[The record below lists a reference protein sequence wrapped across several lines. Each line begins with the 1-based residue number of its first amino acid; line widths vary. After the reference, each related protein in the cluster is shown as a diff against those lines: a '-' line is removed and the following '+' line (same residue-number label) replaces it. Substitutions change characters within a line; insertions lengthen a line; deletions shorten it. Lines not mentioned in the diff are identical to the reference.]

1 MCFEVKRGQ
10 IVNIGY
16 ASKTLALPEG
26 KMRSIIRK
34 HATDDALALVIE
46 HNLTALDAVLDY
58 CADNDIHLFR
68 ISSDIIPFGSSP
80 INQLDWVALF
90 SEKLHMLGTKAR
102 TNCVRLSMHPGQYT
116 VLNSPNDSV
125 AKRAVVD
132 LVYHASLLDG
142 LGMDPSSKIVLHIGG
157 MYGNRQEAMNRF
169 VTRFLLLPDSVK
181 NRLVIENDDRLF
193 TAENAL
199 LVSRT
204 CGVPMVFDVLH
215 HRLNHE
221 TNSPGELFLL
231 DAAKETWGQ
240 KDGCQK
246 IHYSQQAPGKRPG
259 SHSETIL
266 LDTFLEFIDYLG
278 DRSPDIML
286 EVKDKNLS
294 ATKCSV
300 ALDPRKKIYSLE
312 REWGRYKYSV
322 LEHDQAIYQEIRT
335 LLKNKE
341 SYPVRS
347 FYRLVE
353 EALSKPISKG
363 SAINAA
369 QHVWGYV
376 SNLADG
382 REKTLF
388 MRSLQ
393 RYEKGEI
400 GLDQMKHYLQTLSER
415 YEQAYLTHSYYFTL

>member
-1 MCFEVKRGQ
+1 M
-10 IVNIGY
+10 VNIGY

-26 KMRSIIRK
+26 RMRSITKK

-46 HNLTALDAVLDY
+46 HNLEALDAVLDY
-58 CADNDIHLFR
+58 CTDNGIRLFR
-68 ISSDIIPFGSSP
+68 ISSDLIPFGSNP
-80 INQLDWVALF
+80 INQLEWVVLF
-90 SEKLHMLGTKAR
+90 SEKLRSLGAKAR
-102 TNCVRLSMHPGQYT
+102 TGNIRLSMHPGQYT
-116 VLNSPNDSV
+116 VLNSPD
-125 AKRAVVD
+125 D
-132 LVYHASLLDG
+132 LVAERTINDLLYHVSLLDA
-142 LGMDPSSKIVLHIGG
+142 LGMDASSKIVLHVGG

-181 NRLVIENDDRLF
+181 GRLVIENDDRLF

-199 LVSRT
+199 SVSRA

-221 TNSPGELFLL
+221 SNSQDELFLI
-231 DAAKETWGQ
+231 DAAKETWDQ
-240 KDGCQK
+240 KDGRQK

-259 SHSETIL
+259 SHSETII
-266 LDTFLEFIDYLG
+266 LDAFLEFVDYLR

-294 ATKCSV
+294 AVKCSA

-322 LEHDQAIYQEIRT
+322 LEHDQALYQEIRT
-335 LLKNKE
+335 LLKDKE

-353 EALSKPISKG
+353 EALNKPASKG
-363 SAINAA
+363 SAINAI

-376 SNLADG
+376 SNLVDS
-382 REKTLF
+382 REKTSF
-388 MRSLQ
+388 MRALEH
-393 RYEKGEI
+393 YEKEEI
-400 GLDQMKHYLQTLSER
+400 RLDQMKRYLQILSER

>member
-1 MCFEVKRGQ
+1 M
-10 IVNIGY
+10 NIGY

-26 KMRSIIRK
+26 KMRSITRK

-46 HNLTALDAVLDY
+46 HNLEALDAVLDY
-58 CADNDIHLFR
+58 CADNSIRLFR
-68 ISSDIIPFGSSP
+68 ISSDLIPFGSNP
-80 INQLDWVALF
+80 INQLDWVAHF
-90 SEKLHMLGTKAR
+90 SEKLHTLGTKAR
-102 TNCVRLSMHPGQYT
+102 TNGIRLSMHPGQYT
-116 VLNSPNDSV
+116 VLNSPDDSV
-125 AKRAVVD
+125 AERAVVD
-132 LVYHASLLDG
+132 LAYHASLLDG
-142 LGMDPSSKIVLHIGG
+142 LGMDTSSKIVLHIGG

-169 VTRFLLLPDSVK
+169 VTRFLLLPDSIK
-181 NRLVIENDDRLF
+181 CRLVIENDDRLF
-193 TAENAL
+193 TAKNAL
-199 LVSRT
+199 SVSRT

-221 TNSPGELFLL
+221 PDSPDELFLL

-240 KDGCQK
+240 KDGRQK
-246 IHYSQQAPGKRPG
+246 IHYSQQAPCKRSG
-259 SHSETIL
+259 SHSETII
-266 LDTFLEFIDYLG
+266 LDTFLEFVDFLR

-294 ATKCSV
+294 AVKCSI

-335 LLKNKE
+335 LLKDKE

-347 FYRLVE
+347 FYCLVE
-353 EALSKPISKG
+353 EALSKSTSQG

-376 SNLADG
+376 SNLVDG
-382 REKTLF
+382 REKASF
-388 MRSLQ
+388 MRTLQ
-393 RYEKGEI
+393 RYEKGEV

-415 YEQAYLTHSYYFTL
+415 YEQTYLTHSYYFAL